1 MILSRLLI
9 QAAEGASVPQ
19 APASTADVVSSSVLS
34 GSDVVSS
41 SALSGSDVVSSTVVS
56 GADIITSATDLMGG
70 GSRVGTIIW
79 ICVIVFALMMLVF
92 EIIRSRYVL
101 SVTHREVVM
110 DDLPE
115 AFDGTRIAVIS
126 DLHQMRFGD
135 FNEELAKHIRRE
147 FPDYIFVAGDM
158 GDAGKF
164 NVDAFYDL
172 LDSLGSDIPLIMVPG
187 RDDLRIGGGAVH
199 RNFLR
204 EVEHAGG
211 LMLNNSCA
219 ELLSGKS
226 KLYVYGFCPPLESKE
241 DVPAVEWDYAPV
253 SEGDLPAVLGR
264 CPSDAPVLLLT
275 HDPRNFEAYSKWG
288 ARLVF
293 SGYSHGGVVRLPYFG
308 GMLPV
313 DEGKFFPEYAGGEY
327 ELDGTRMIVNRGLG
341 SPKGL
346 RFLNAPE
353 ITVVTLSMPESRRPV
368 VEQAAEEETAPEVKP
383 ESNMTLKERLR
394 SQTAIISDWAKGESR
409 SLRELLYERSIQI
422 RDFFGLMFG
431 KKRSRFAK
439 AADEKKRR
447 NTYIAPKKQTPDRTK
462 RAGQFTVKPARRI
475 EDENETFGTN
485 YDTDMRTGLDDE
497 RSDMFR
503 RDGNGSSQKQGK
515 KRK

>member
-1 MILSRLLI
+1 MFLSRFFLEA
-9 QAAEGASVPQ
+9 AAETGVSSASVSSSSVS
-19 APASTADVVSSSVLS
+19 ATDVVSSSVVS
-34 GSDVVSS
+34 GSEAVSGTDVI
-41 SALSGSDVVSSTVVS
+41 LSMTDTVVS
-56 GADIITSATDLMGG
+56 ASDAAA
-70 GSRVGTIIW
+70 GSLSVGSIIW
-79 ICVIVFALMMLVF
+79 ICVIVFALLMIGF

-101 SVTHREVVM
+101 SVTHREVIL

-126 DLHQMRFGD
+126 DLHQQRFGD

-147 FPDYIFVAGDM
+147 FPDYVFVAGDM
-158 GDAGKF
+158 GDAAKY

-226 KLYVYGFCPPLESKE
+226 KLYVYGFCPPLEQQE
-241 DVPAVEWDYAPV
+241 EVPAVEWDYAPV
-253 SEGDLPAVLGR
+253 TDDDLPAMLGR

-275 HDPRNFEAYSKWG
+275 HDPRPFEAYSKWG
-288 ARLVF
+288 AQLVL
-293 SGYSHGGVVRLPYFG
+293 SGYSHGGTVRLPYFG
-308 GMLPV
+308 GVFPV
-313 DEGKFFPEYAGGEY
+313 DEGKFFPEYTGGEY
-327 ELDGTRMIVNRGLG
+327 ELNGSRMIVNRGLG

-353 ITVVTLSMPESRRPV
+353 ISVITLSLPESRRPAVEEVEEEV
-368 VEQAAEEETAPEVKP
+368 VEEKREPVLSFRERAKNQA
-383 ESNMTLKERLR
+383 
-394 SQTAIISDWAKGESR
+394 AIISDWAKGESR

-422 RDFFGLMFG
+422 RDFFSLMFG

-439 AADEKKRR
+439 AADEKKRQ
-447 NTYIAPKKQTPDRTK
+447 NTYIAPKKPKKPAVDRTK
-462 RAGQFTVKPARRI
+462 RAGQFSVKPAKRI
-475 EDENETFGTN
+475 ENENESFGTS
-485 YDTDMRTGLDDE
+485 YESERRTGLDDE

-503 RDGNGSSQKQGK
+503 RDGNGSGQKQGK
-515 KRK
+515 KSK